1 MRIITA
7 FLTLTCFAAAASPA
21 QVKQSVEIGTS
32 LGVTI
37 YSRAGNSATLIG
49 VPAGVGPAA
58 QPSIYATFFATPS
71 IMIEPQVSFSHI
83 SGSGSSATMFDL
95 GAQLGYLV
103 TPAERSSPYVAA
115 NAAYQTIS
123 DFSSIHGFGVGGAL
137 GYRARVGRGLAVRV
151 EARYRHWMGDFEGLN
166 EIGFGIGLGGII

>member
-1 MRIITA
+1 MRIIAA

-21 QVKQSVEIGTS
+21 QAKQSVEIGTS

-37 YSRAGNSATLIG
+37 YSGSGPSATVIG
-49 VPAGVGPAA
+49 VPAGLGPAA

-71 IMIEPQVSFSHI
+71 VMIEPQMSLAHI
-83 SGSGSSATMFDL
+83 SSSGSSTTMFDM

-103 TPAERSSPYVAA
+103 TPAERGSPYVAA
-115 NAAYQTIS
+115 NVAYQTIS
-123 DFSSIHGFGVGGAL
+123 DFSSFHGFGVGGAL
-137 GYRARVGRGLAVRV
+137 GYRARVGRGFAVRL
-151 EARYRHWMGDFEGLN
+151 EARYRHWMGDFDGLN